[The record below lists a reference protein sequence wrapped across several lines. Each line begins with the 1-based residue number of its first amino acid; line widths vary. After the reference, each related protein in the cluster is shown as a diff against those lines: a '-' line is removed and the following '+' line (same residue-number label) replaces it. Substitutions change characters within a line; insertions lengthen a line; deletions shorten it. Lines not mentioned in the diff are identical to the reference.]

1 VELADLDQSVV
12 ATTAV
17 YSRHLEA
24 AIRRYPDQWNW
35 LGLPSRDG
43 KLSRAEMARIGRE
56 SRKAHAARDQS
67 DQNSAGTS
75 SP

>member
-43 KLSRAEMARIGRE
+43 KLSRAEMARIWRE
-56 SRKAHAARDQS
+56 SRKAPAARDQS
-67 DQNSAGTS
+67 GQSSAGTS